1 MESAKKRGIVIYDI
15 DIDGDTDE
23 VFELQMH
30 LRKYAD
36 DFQTYLKKTAPDLA
50 KRVGF
55 EQTQAGV
62 PMAERRGE
70 TGPIKDIVFRGSRG
84 QNSPI
89 KIPQFT
95 SPDNVKVSPGVMK
108 RLQQLRNKMLHRGF
122 DHAHI
127 KHWLQNE
134 ANHMMMMYQMSGG
147 KDISLSN
154 QVMQYMDNP
163 ELFKLPD

>member
-36 DFQTYLKKTAPDLA
+36 DFQTYLKKTAPELA

-89 KIPQFT
+89 KIPQRT
-95 SPDNVKVSPGVMK
+95 SLNEMRVAPGVAK

-122 DHAHI
+122 DHNHI
-127 KHWLQNE
+127 KHWLQSE
-134 ANHMMMMYQMSGG
+134 ADHMMDMYQMSDG
-147 KDISLSN
+147 KNVALSN

>member
-62 PMAERRGE
+62 PMAERRGG

-89 KIPQFT
+89 KIPMRT
-95 SPDNVKVSPGVMK
+95 SVDERQVSPGIAK
-108 RLQQLRNKMLHRGF
+108 RLAQLRNKMVHRGS
-122 DHAHI
+122 DPKHI
-127 KHWLQNE
+127 QHWLQSE
-134 ANHMMMMYQMSGG
+134 ADHMMMMYDMSGG
-147 KDISLSN
+147 KEVSLSN
-154 QVMQYMDNP
+154 QVRQYMDHP
-163 ELFKLPD
+163 ETFKLPD

>member
-30 LRKYAD
+30 LRKYAN

-50 KRVGF
+50 KRVCF

-70 TGPIKDIVFRGSRG
+70 TGPLKDIVFRGSRG

-89 KIPQFT
+89 KIPMRT
-95 SPDNVKVSPGVMK
+95 TLDERKVSPGVAK
-108 RLQQLRNKMLHRGF
+108 RLAQLRNKMLHRGF
-122 DHAHI
+122 DHDHI
-127 KHWLQNE
+127 RHWLQNE
-134 ANHMMMMYQMSGG
+134 ADHMMMMYDMSGG
-147 KDISLSN
+147 KEVSLSN
-154 QVMQYMDNP
+154 QVMQYMKHP